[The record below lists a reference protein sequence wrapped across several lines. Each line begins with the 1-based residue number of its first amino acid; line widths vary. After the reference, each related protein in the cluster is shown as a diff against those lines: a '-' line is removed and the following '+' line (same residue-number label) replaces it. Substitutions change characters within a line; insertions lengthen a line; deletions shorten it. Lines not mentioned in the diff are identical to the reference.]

1 MKWIIDMRTTLKV
14 SLAFGGIL
22 AMLMGVAW
30 VALSAA
36 DKANEA
42 LEVTFERDMR
52 GTADAYQA
60 VTLRLRAARAFRDA
74 MSESHDATRAQ
85 FTKEF
90 EGNLAAIPNALDKV
104 EKRLVHEESK
114 QQLRDA
120 RKAVGDWA
128 VVARQAIAEGR
139 KDPKHADQLVDKCNQ
154 LAPSIDQ
161 PLAAI
166 IKDKL
171 ELADGSHEE
180 ARASYVHS
188 RNLVWGTVAFA
199 VLMLI
204 GVFFSFRYL
213 FVKRV
218 DEVLAVIKRMKQGD
232 LTARVEFDHGDEL
245 GQMSTAL
252 NESLNSLQS
261 TLTDVQDVCNQVA
274 AASQQLRAASE
285 QISNGAQE
293 QASSLE
299 ETAASLEEISATVNQ
314 NSGNAQRA
322 SKLAGDASDVAE
334 RGGQVVESAVAAMG
348 EITKASTKIADIITT
363 IDEIA
368 FQTNLLALN
377 AAVEAARAGEQGRGF
392 GVVAAEVRT
401 LAQRT
406 ASAAKEIRGLI
417 VDASSKVEAGTERVN
432 QSGATL
438 QEIVRAVKQVT
449 DMVGEIAAASSEQST
464 GIGQVNTAVG
474 QVDQVTQSNAAQTE
488 EVSATAESLAE
499 KAAHLDR
506 LVAAFE
512 LGERRQ
518 RASTRRAPAAKRHH
532 PPPLPKAA
540 KRSADVM
547 VGDAPMFSVPPE
559 APAPSNG
566 KSNGFHS
573 NDGFEEF

>member
-1 MKWIIDMRTTLKV
+1 MKWIIDMRTTGKI
-14 SLAFGGIL
+14 SIAFGGIFVMLL
-22 AMLMGVAW
+22 AIAW

-36 DKANEA
+36 DKANNS
-42 LEVTFERDMR
+42 LELTFERDMK
-52 GTADAYQA
+52 GTADIYEA

-74 MSESHDATRAQ
+74 MGESHDATRAQ
-85 FTKEF
+85 YTREY
-90 EGNLAAIPNALDKV
+90 EDNLAAIPTALDKV
-104 EKRLVHEESK
+104 EKRLVHEKSK
-114 QQLRDA
+114 EQLRSA
-120 RKAVGDWA
+120 RKAISDWA
-128 VVARQAIAEGR
+128 VVAREAIELGR
-139 KDPKHADQLVDKCNQ
+139 KDPKRAEGLVDKCNQ
-154 LAPSIDQ
+154 LAPAIDQ

-171 ELADGSHEE
+171 ELADASHE
-180 ARASYVHS
+180 AAQASYVHS
-188 RNLVWGTVAFA
+188 RNIVWGTIAFVA
-199 VLMLI
+199 LI
-204 GVFFSFRYL
+204 VAGVFWFCRYL
-213 FVKRV
+213 FVARV
-218 DEVLAVIKRMKQGD
+218 DKILAVIKRMKQGD
-232 LTARVEFDHGDEL
+232 LTERVDFDHGDEL
-245 GQMSTAL
+245 GQMATAL
-252 NESLNSLQS
+252 NGSLDSLQS
-261 TLTDVQDVCNQVA
+261 TLFDVQDVCNQVA

-334 RGGQVVESAVAAMG
+334 RGGQVVEGAVAAMG

-417 VDASSKVEAGTERVN
+417 VDASTKVEAGTERVN
-432 QSGATL
+432 QSGSTL

-464 GIGQVNTAVG
+464 GIAQVNTAVG

-512 LGERRQ
+512 LGKRRQ
-518 RASTRRAPAAKRHH
+518 RAAAQRAPAPKRHR
-532 PPPLPKAA
+532 PPPLPKKA
-540 KRSADVM
+540 KKNADVM
-547 VGDAPMFSVPPE
+547 VGDAPMFSIPPG
-559 APAPSNG
+559 PPNG
-566 KSNGFHS
+566 KSNGFQS
-573 NDGFEEF
+573 SDGYEEF